1 MMSKRVLLLVAIFAG
16 VGARAQAED
25 SPGPA
30 SLNLGRMTAGYSY
43 YNRPRADM
51 SLHNADVAACL
62 ADAANMRSFQEQ
74 LRGGMGGLLGQII
87 AGAQADSAN
96 RGVVS
101 ASLENCMVV
110 RGWRVFH
117 LDDVEGKQIS
127 LLPAEQLATT
137 LAPWIGAENP
147 HGTVVREWHNDAA
160 LGAVNHF
167 SLHAQ
172 HTKNGQLSL
181 LALAT
186 SVSQTLKRDEQAGEA
201 SAEPGN
207 VALDPRW
214 SKKPVKPEMLDGVPA
229 DAAIF
234 IVNVTGFS
242 MRQGNGFVF
251 SRVGADGAARPSVAD
266 HGPDLLYA
274 FASTLAGGGEGK
286 TMAFAV
292 PPGKWRIQEMSNGGI
307 ELNFCL
313 GAPAFVVKAGEV
325 AYVGRLDM
333 KAEKMVPDMSLDRV
347 RTWMAGTR
355 AADRVTPVAW
365 TNGSRAKCA
374 PNSIYALEFDGAPF
388 ERGYELGSRVSALP
402 AR

>member
-1 MMSKRVLLLVAIFAG
+1 MMKRALLLGAALVCAG
-16 VGARAQAED
+16 TAARAED
-25 SPGPA
+25 PAGPA

-43 YNRPRADM
+43 YNRPHADM
-51 SLHNADVAACL
+51 ALHDADVAACL
-62 ADAANMRSFQEQ
+62 AEAANMRSFQEQ
-74 LRGGMGGLLGQII
+74 LRGGMGGLLGAII

-110 RGWRVFH
+110 HGWRVVH
-117 LDDVEGKQIS
+117 LGDVEGKQLS
-127 LLPAEQLATT
+127 VQPAEQLAAT
-137 LAPWIGAENP
+137 LAPWVGAENP
-147 HGTVVREWHNDAA
+147 HGTVVREWHNDAS

-186 SVSQTLKRDEQAGEA
+186 TVSQALKTDEQAGEA

-207 VALDPRW
+207 VALDPKW
-214 SKKPVKPEMLDGVPA
+214 SKKPVKPEMLDAVPA

-251 SRVGADGAARPSVAD
+251 SRVGADGATRPSVAD

-313 GAPAFVVKAGEV
+313 GAPAFEVKAGEV
-325 AYVGRLDM
+325 VYAGRLDM
-333 KAEKMVPDMSLDRV
+333 KADRMVPDMSLDRA
-347 RTWMAGTR
+347 RTWLVGAKATTRIR
-355 AADRVTPVAW
+355 AAAW
-365 TNGSRAKCA
+365 VNGSRGKCA

-388 ERGYELGSRVSALP
+388 EPGYALGSKVP
-402 AR
+402 PVVAR